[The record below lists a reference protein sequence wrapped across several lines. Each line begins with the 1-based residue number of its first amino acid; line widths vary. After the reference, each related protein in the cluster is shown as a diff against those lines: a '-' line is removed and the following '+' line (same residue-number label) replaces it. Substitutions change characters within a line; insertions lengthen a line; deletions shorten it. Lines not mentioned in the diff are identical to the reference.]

1 MNRTL
6 QNTKKQNAESKGD
19 QIQTAIQQIEKI
31 EERLIEKEKDR
42 PCNRRD
48 FERASEA
55 TTHTDKT
62 QMFFFFFFELLERE
76 RKKLNIWNAG

>member
-62 QMFFFFFFELLERE
+62 KMFFFFF
-76 RKKLNIWNAG
+76 